1 MQRVENLLF
10 IFFGED
16 SETTGIRVTPCC
28 GDIKAGRELCAV
40 RVRHH
45 QRHFARAGSR
55 CVYRK
60 GLPIE
65 QNGPSLRR
73 KLRGKR
79 FHQGR
84 FTRAVRAD
92 KRQNL
97 SALGGEF
104 DMLQKRRIVADR
116 KVVRFT
122 IAHAAASLLCLRTSS
137 KITTGAPK
145 IAVTELTESSVGA
158 NILRAM
164 RSHKRQN
171 AAPPKT
177 HPGSTCK
184 GFALRSVRFT
194 RCGTAMPTKEIGP
207 ANAVT
212 HAASRLDNNTSATEN
227 GRTETPTA

>member
-1 MQRVENLLF
+1 MKSVLSKNRISGSWQTARAKRTRLALTVANLIKIAVGNIGCIYEMQRVENLLF

-16 SETTGIRVTPCC
+16 SETTGIRVTPAAATSKQVVSSVRFVC
-28 GDIKAGRELCAV
+28 GTISAI
-40 RVRHH
+40 
-45 QRHFARAGSR
+45 FARAGIR

-97 SALGGEF
+97 SAFGGEF
-104 DMLQKRRIVADR
+104 YMLQKRRIVADR

-122 IAHAAASLLCLRTSS
+122 IAHAAASLLWF
-137 KITTGAPK
+137 A
-145 IAVTELTESSVGA
+145 
-158 NILRAM
+158 
-164 RSHKRQN
+164 HKQQN
-171 AAPPKT
+171 D
-177 HPGSTCK
+177 H
-184 GFALRSVRFT
+184 RVR
-194 RCGTAMPTKEIGP
+194 RKSP
-207 ANAVT
+207 
-212 HAASRLDNNTSATEN
+212 
-227 GRTETPTA
+227 